1 MVLLIKGLTVFLLLV
16 GAVSATDSF
25 DAITSWMDDEVIGPN
40 TDGLGDFAPIVPKMR
55 RRRGVRQ
62 LQKSKDDKNED
73 GSGGGGAGSG
83 TDRPTRTPIVGYG
96 AGTVRDPNAPK
107 YKAGKDNSGTT
118 VWTSMN
124 DGGGVPDGA
133 QSTTG
138 DYTGNYIVDRTYN
151 TPGVPVLSAGSSC
164 TGTDRVV
171 TDFGNYELTESK
183 CGILEKN
190 PCTNPFDVDVDTK
203 NDYRTNPSCI
213 DGTCGG
219 CCRDYK
225 YLECDATG
233 RLLNSFVP
241 CLCSERTYGGNP
253 FSGPTTPAIPVTA
266 PTVPQPSPV
275 AQPADRTGTGTGGG
289 SINAIATSQ
298 CVTDPSARDWWGKNL
313 GEKPNT
319 TPANLPSGANPGECT
334 SSTHCAGTRNSCCMP
349 TFCLCGAGPDC
360 LA

>member
-1 MVLLIKGLTVFLLLV
+1 MVLLIKALNVFLILV

-25 DAITSWMDDEVIGPN
+25 EAMTSWMDDEVIGPN

-55 RRRGVRQ
+55 RRGVRQ
-62 LQKSKDDKNED
+62 LQKSKDNKNE
-73 GSGGGGAGSG
+73 GGGGGGGGSD
-83 TDRPTRTPIVGYG
+83 TPRTPIVGYSP
-96 AGTVRDPNAPK
+96 ATVRDPNAPK
-107 YKAGKDNSGTT
+107 FKAGKDNSGTT
-118 VWTSMN
+118 VWTRMN
-124 DGGGVPDGA
+124 GGGGVPEGA

-138 DYTGNYIVDRTYN
+138 DNTGNYILDRTYN
-151 TPGVPVLSAGSSC
+151 TAGVPILSAGSSC

-190 PCTNPFDVDVDTK
+190 PCTNPFDVSVDTK

-241 CLCSERTYGGNP
+241 ASAVNEHMAGIPSVVPRRRP
-253 FSGPTTPAIPVTA
+253 F
-266 PTVPQPSPV
+266 
-275 AQPADRTGTGTGGG
+275 
-289 SINAIATSQ
+289 
-298 CVTDPSARDWWGKNL
+298 L
-313 GEKPNT
+313 
-319 TPANLPSGANPGECT
+319 
-334 SSTHCAGTRNSCCMP
+334 
-349 TFCLCGAGPDC
+349 
-360 LA
+360 